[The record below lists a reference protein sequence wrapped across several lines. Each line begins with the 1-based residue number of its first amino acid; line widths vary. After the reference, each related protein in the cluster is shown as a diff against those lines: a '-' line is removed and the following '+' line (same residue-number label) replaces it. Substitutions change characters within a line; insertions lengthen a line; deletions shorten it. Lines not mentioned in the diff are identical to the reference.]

1 MAQALTKKT
10 TMKRIKVS
18 SVIQVYKV
26 QVTLQN
32 DEVYDV
38 FFRKETATNTIKQE
52 QVFQMQWDEAL
63 WTTIPKLVPY
73 SKMYLNT
80 TTRELELYED
90 VLPHRIPQACTIL
103 TYAMF
108 DDKGVLC
115 AQ

>member
-1 MAQALTKKT
+1 
-10 TMKRIKVS
+10 MKRIKVS
-18 SVIQVYKV
+18 SVIQVYQV
-26 QVTLQN
+26 QVTLKN
-32 DEVYDV
+32 DKVYDV
-38 FFRKETATNTIKQE
+38 FFRKEAATNTIKQE

-80 TTRELELYED
+80 ITRELELYED
-90 VLPHRIPQACTIL
+90 DDRIPHDCTVL
-103 TYAMF
+103 TYEMF

>member
-1 MAQALTKKT
+1 
-10 TMKRIKVS
+10 MKRIKVS
-18 SVIQVYKV
+18 SVIQVYQV
-26 QVTLQN
+26 QVTLKN
-32 DEVYDV
+32 DKVYDV
-38 FFRKETATNTIKQE
+38 FFRKEAATNTIKQE

-63 WTTIPKLVPY
+63 CTTIPKLVPY

-90 VLPHRIPQACTIL
+90 KIPHDCTVL
-103 TYAMF
+103 TYEMF